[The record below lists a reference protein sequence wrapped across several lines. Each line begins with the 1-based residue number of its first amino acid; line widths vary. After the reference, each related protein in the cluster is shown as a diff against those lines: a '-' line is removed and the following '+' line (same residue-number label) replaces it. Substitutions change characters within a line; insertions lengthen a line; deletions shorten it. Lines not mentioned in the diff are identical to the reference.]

1 MAIGVDATII
11 PARPSHESSTHDKA
25 TGVADTS
32 EERIDHEAME
42 MAKRAK
48 NRLKDDDKDQIPGD
62 SIFTK

>member
-1 MAIGVDATII
+1 MATGADATKT

-25 TGVADTS
+25 TGVAETS

-42 MAKRAK
+42 MAKRAE